1 MKVVSSMWVGISLT
15 VRLVFYVVAAILS
28 IVALRVLTKQ
38 TLGKEESNA
47 KNRTREVI
55 AFASSC
61 FFVVVALVGLIYMM
75 SLRSLTPRFEDKIEI
90 RGQEVTINK
99 LSKAF
104 ELKDDDGKVVE
115 GGQFVGT
122 YQYDKD
128 RNKGYLIATDG
139 TKYTLSTEGNKY
151 FKDKIKG

>member
-1 MKVVSSMWVGISLT
+1 MVSSMWVGVSLT

-28 IVALRVLTKQ
+28 VVALRVLTKQ
-38 TLGKEESNA
+38 TLDKEESDD
-47 KNRTREVI
+47 KNRTRDVVT
-55 AFASSC
+55 FASSC
-61 FFVVVALVGLIYMM
+61 FFVVVALVGLLYVM

-90 RGQEVTINK
+90 KGQEVTIHK

-128 RNKGYLIATDG
+128 TNKGYLVGTDG
-139 TKYTLSTEGNKY
+139 TKYTLSVEGNKY
-151 FKDKIKG
+151 FKDKINM

>member
-1 MKVVSSMWVGISLT
+1 MWVGVSLT

-28 IVALRVLTKQ
+28 VVALRVLTKQ
-38 TLGKEESNA
+38 TLDKEESDD
-47 KNRTREVI
+47 KNRTRDVVT
-55 AFASSC
+55 FASSC
-61 FFVVVALVGLIYMM
+61 FFVVVALVGLLYGM

-90 RGQEVTINK
+90 KGQEVTINK

-122 YQYDKD
+122 
-128 RNKGYLIATDG
+128 
-139 TKYTLSTEGNKY
+139 
-151 FKDKIKG
+151 

>member
-1 MKVVSSMWVGISLT
+1 
-15 VRLVFYVVAAILS
+15 
-28 IVALRVLTKQ
+28 
-38 TLGKEESNA
+38 
-47 KNRTREVI
+47 
-55 AFASSC
+55 
-61 FFVVVALVGLIYMM
+61 MM

-139 TKYTLSTEGNKY
+139 TKYTLSVEGNQY